1 MVERHLAK
9 VNVAGSSLVSRSI
22 FEERLRFAQAFFSSF
37 SVYPY
42 FAHDKYRGFTNQPE
56 VIALKSLKELYKIGR
71 GPSSSHTI
79 GPERVAYYAVE
90 NFGKGDYTAELF
102 GSLAL
107 TGKGHGTDRVLKEV
121 LGENTKII
129 FDARAKGLKHPNT
142 LKLYKTE
149 NGENVLVCTA
159 QSVGGGSVVINGK
172 PYQIGRAHV

>member
-107 TGKGHGTDRVLKEV
+107 TGKGHGLS
-121 LGENTKII
+121 LIHI
-129 FDARAKGLKHPNT
+129 
-142 LKLYKTE
+142 
-149 NGENVLVCTA
+149 
-159 QSVGGGSVVINGK
+159 
-172 PYQIGRAHV
+172 